1 MQRRTRTR
9 LSLSFVTVVAGL
21 AAMSGAALGAVGL
34 GPLRFFPS
42 GSPFAGSAPTT
53 QSVALNVHGDAVVG
67 EEVRSQNGT
76 LATPTVR
83 TRSGAR
89 GAWSP
94 TAALAKPSNDT
105 SEPQVAINAA
115 GNRIAVFRRLGRY
128 VASRQRATGWTLS
141 NIDAPAPTTD
151 DVSAITIT
159 PSGRARFV
167 HALPDA
173 GCDPI
178 PATCPWTVWVY
189 DQAGAGAFWTRG
201 DDSLRIPPTQRP
213 VIAVNGRGDVLVAW
227 ATPGASGRVNAS
239 RRLVGETVF
248 ESPLSV
254 SDPGVRGDVDAAIG
268 DGGDAAI
275 GWVHPDAPGTG
286 SGFTGRIDVSIR
298 RDNLP
303 LWASPETVVPAG
315 AANPDFDLAVD
326 SAANVVLAWTTF
338 PASAGAPFTVDAAI
352 RSSATSVWVP
362 SPRLDSAATGDGESL
377 TLLSVLAAGGRAFVT
392 YEKHLGPDANLERL
406 AVGGPTGWNVRTLAG
421 NADPT
426 AASGDAARALGAVAQ
441 NGSLILVSSGL
452 QVRNDD
458 AATTLAAA
466 RAGGLAVKVTG
477 RSAELRFRLN
487 TQSRV
492 FVQRRSGANFTRTG
506 EYAPK
511 IFPAGANRMNLG
523 RLPIGRYLVGIGACS
538 RSRGCTA
545 TRLVA
550 FRIR

>member
-1 MQRRTRTR
+1 MQRWTRSR
-9 LSLSFVTVVAGL
+9 LSVSFVVCLVGVVSA
-21 AAMSGAALGAVGL
+21 SGAALGALGL

-42 GSPFAGSAPTT
+42 GSPFAGVAPTT

-67 EEVRSQNGT
+67 EEARSQNGT
-76 LATPTVR
+76 LVTPTVR
-83 TRSGAR
+83 TRTGSR
-89 GAWSP
+89 GPWSP
-94 TAALAKPSNDT
+94 TVALAKPSNDT
-105 SEPQVAINAA
+105 SEPQVAINA
-115 GNRIAVFRRLGRY
+115 GGSRIAVFRRLGRY
-128 VASRQRATGWTLS
+128 IASRQRATGWTLS

-151 DVSAITIT
+151 DVSAIIIT
-159 PSGRARFV
+159 PGGRGRFV

-173 GCDPI
+173 GCDPV
-178 PATCPWTVWVY
+178 PTACPWTVWVY
-189 DQAGAGAFWTRG
+189 DQRSATASWTRG

-213 VIAVNGRGDVLVAW
+213 VIALNGRGDILVAW
-227 ATPGASGRVNAS
+227 STPGTSGRVNAT
-239 RRLVGETVF
+239 RRLAGETTF
-248 ESPLSV
+248 EAPLAL
-254 SDPGVRGDVDAAIG
+254 SDPGVRGDVHAAIG

-298 RDNLP
+298 RATLP
-303 LWASPETVVPAG
+303 LWATAETVVPAG
-315 AANPDFDLAVD
+315 TANPDLDLAVD

-352 RSSATSVWVP
+352 RSSATSAWVP
-362 SPRLDSAATGDGESL
+362 SPRLDSAATGAGESL
-377 TLLSVLAAGGRAFVT
+377 ALLSVLAGGGRAFVT
-392 YEKHLGPDANLERL
+392 YEKHLGPGANLERL
-406 AVGGPTGWNVRTLAG
+406 AVGGPAGWNVHTLAG

-426 AASGDAARALGAVAQ
+426 AASGEAARPLSAVAP
-441 NGSLILVSSGL
+441 NGGLILVSSGL

-458 AATTLAAA
+458 AAITLAAA
-466 RAGGLAVKVTG
+466 RASGLAVTVTG

-487 TQSRV
+487 TQARV
-492 FVQRRSGANFTRTG
+492 FVVRRSGTNLTRTG
-506 EYAPK
+506 EYSPK

-523 RLPIGRYLVGIGACS
+523 RLPVGRYLVGIGACN